1 MGSSRILCG
10 EAWLADLLCSAV
22 QWHLYHMLSQ
32 CARCTWRADCE
43 PYQQAVSGWGGCGK
57 LGRSKD
63 VRCGLNSWLSA
74 FPAAAACCQKANQS
88 VQISSVFGLRK
99 QGDSLCLVSCSCKGQ
114 KSRRSRTRQYQGV
127 GCGQEDDPLM
137 GRLQSLQLFPAW
149 RGWKNRAQW
158 LKKSIFG
165 HLANTDTRD
174 RKHSKRFR
182 NLSQRPD
189 LYFKDVLQYHMEHL
203 YYSCCFSARAF
214 CFTFFRLS
222 FQ

>member
-1 MGSSRILCG
+1 MWEAALWCEFKAAAHRMGSSRILCG

-32 CARCTWRADCE
+32 CARCIWRADCE

-174 RKHSKRFR
+174 RKHSKE
-182 NLSQRPD
+182 
-189 LYFKDVLQYHMEHL
+189 V
-203 YYSCCFSARAF
+203 
-214 CFTFFRLS
+214 
-222 FQ
+222 